1 MNLRALLLAGAAAV
15 APAVAG
21 TARAQ
26 SAGDPGRPSAAQVAR
41 IDSIFAKWDRRDSP
55 GCAVSVSRDSETLF
69 EKGYGMSNLEYDV
82 PITPQSIFHVASMSK
97 EFTALSVVLLVEQR
111 RLSLD
116 DDVRKYIPELPDYGQ
131 RITLRQL
138 LHHTSGIRDQ
148 WELLRLAGWRDD
160 DPITMDDILDILA
173 RQKELNFAPG
183 SQFLYSNSGFT
194 LLAEV
199 VHRVSGKTL
208 RQFAQENI
216 FAPLGM
222 THTHFHDDH
231 TMIVPGRTSAYVARK
246 EGGWAIRIPVFDN
259 AGATSLFTTVEDLA
273 KWNANFTSHRIGGD
287 AGWAMMQ
294 ERFVLTG
301 GDTIPYALGLVHGRY
316 RGLAT
321 IGHNGSDAGYR
332 SDFTRFADSH
342 VAVSVLCNTPPD
354 PAPAGLAQR
363 VADVVL
369 SDRLQPV
376 PPKPATKA
384 APAPAADLAS
394 LPGVYWAP
402 QTESLVRIEA
412 RGDSL
417 VALRGPQAMPLVPVG
432 QRRYRAGIDPVMLT
446 FSGTGAGR
454 RIVQSTEGERA
465 SVTWEVMPAW
475 AHPPTAAELQ
485 PFAGRYYGEEVDNT
499 YTISLRGDTLHLRW
513 RKSPDLTLRP
523 AFADAFALGG
533 TVLRFQRDVAGQV
546 TGFRLSGGRVRH
558 LRFVKE

>member
-1 MNLRALLLAGAAAV
+1 MNLRPLLLAGAV
-15 APAVAG
+15 APAFAAG
-21 TARAQ
+21 SGLAQ
-26 SAGDPGRPSAAQVAR
+26 RPGDLGRPSTTQVTR

-55 GCAVSVSRDSETLF
+55 GCALSVSRDSDILF
-69 EKGYGMSNLEYDV
+69 QKGYGMSNLEYDV

-97 EFTALSVVLLVEQR
+97 EFTALSIVLLAQR
-111 RLSLD
+111 GQLSLD
-116 DDVRKYIPELPDYGQ
+116 DDVRKYIPELPDYGT
-131 RITLRQL
+131 RISLRHL

-148 WELLRLAGWRDD
+148 WSLLDLAGWRDD
-160 DPITMDDILDILA
+160 DPITMQDILDIVA

-183 SQFLYSNSGFT
+183 SQYAYSNSGFT

-199 VHRVSGKTL
+199 VKRASGKTL
-208 RQFAQENI
+208 REFAQENI

-231 TMIVPGRTSAYVARK
+231 TKIVPGRTSAYVPRDS
-246 EGGWAIRIPVFDN
+246 GSGWAISIPVFDN

-273 KWNANFTSHRIGGD
+273 KWNANLTTHRVGGD

-316 RGLAT
+316 RGLVT
-321 IGHNGSDAGYR
+321 IGHGGADAGYR
-332 SDFTRFADSH
+332 SVFTRFVEPRLAI
-342 VAVSVLCNTPPD
+342 SVLCNTPTAPD
-354 PAPAGLAQR
+354 PSLLADS

-369 SDRLQPV
+369 ADRLQPV
-376 PPKPATKA
+376 PPRRATKA
-384 APAPAADLAS
+384 APAPAADLAA
-394 LPGVYWAP
+394 LPGAYWAP
-402 QTESLVRIEA
+402 ETEALLRIEA

-417 VALRGPQAMPLVPVG
+417 VALRGPQPTALVPLG
-432 QRRYRAGIDPVMLT
+432 PGHYRRGTDSVTLT
-446 FSGTGAGR
+446 FSGAGAAR
-454 RIVQSTEGERA
+454 RIVERA
-465 SVTWEVMPAW
+465 EGRRGTVTWEVQQAW
-475 AHPPTAAELQ
+475 AHAPTVAELQ

-499 YTISLRGDTLHLRW
+499 YTISVQRDSLHLRW

-523 AFADAFALGG
+523 VFADAFALGG
-533 TVLRFQRDVAGQV
+533 TVLRFQRDAAGKV